1 MVQIQTEIAKK
12 VAEKEVTKN
21 LGQPTNQS
29 IDPLEQELTV
39 IAASIRSMQ
48 GNSGHAGM
56 LMEDADYMAAFGV
69 AAPFIAP
76 VNPGIYPAGPFP
88 NGTRKEREA
97 EHDKLIEV
105 YETYLG
111 VSEGLKSLILQSV
124 DEDYVLE
131 IKHEIIGYL
140 MVTPKQM
147 ITHLRTRWGSADFV
161 DKCELLNT
169 LNSPWNVA
177 KVLTTHFNK
186 VEKAIKQL
194 ARVNV
199 PWPLEASMNS
209 TLKTFKDSGDY
220 DPAVR
225 EWEARP
231 EIEKTWANL
240 KIMVSNEYSKF
251 HRQNTATAKGVGYGS
266 ANAAVVEDYAAITEE
281 LVAAIT
287 EENEKRIKVLTK
299 ETTEALN
306 QIKALLEHKS
316 TNATAP
322 ATANNVSAGQSDKAK
337 KRAAYRKKMA
347 EATAC
352 VNCGNKHPSIQD
364 DKCWEIDANAA
375 SRPAGWKSSK
385 ST

>member
-12 VAEKEVTKN
+12 VAEKEVTKT
-21 LGQPTNQS
+21 LGQPTTQS
-29 IDPLEQELTV
+29 IDLLEQELTV
-39 IAASIRSMQ
+39 IAASIRSTQ
-48 GNSGHAGM
+48 GDSGHAGM
-56 LMEDADYMAAFGV
+56 LMADADYMAAFGV
-69 AAPFIAP
+69 AVPFIAP
-76 VNPGIYPAGPFP
+76 VNPGIYPEGPFP

-111 VSEGLKSLILQSV
+111 VSEGLKTLILQSV
-124 DEDYVLE
+124 DEDYLLE

-147 ITHLRTRWGSADFV
+147 ISHLRTRWGSADFV

-169 LNSPWNVA
+169 LNAPWNVA
-177 KVLTTHFNK
+177 EVPTTHFNK

-209 TLKTFKDSGDY
+209 TLKSFKDSGDY

-266 ANAAVVEDYAAITEE
+266 ANAATVEDYAAITEE
-281 LVAAIT
+281 LVATIS

-299 ETTEALN
+299 ETTDALN
-306 QIKALLEHKS
+306 QIKALLEQKS
-316 TNATAP
+316 TNAKAP
-322 ATANNVSAGQSDKAK
+322 ATANNASAEQSDRAK
-337 KRAAYRKKMA
+337 KRAAYRKKVA

-352 VNCGNKHPSIQD
+352 VNCGKKHPSIQD
-364 DKCWEIDANAA
+364 DKCWELEANAA
-375 SRPAGWKSSK
+375 SRPSGWKSSK